1 MKATPKGTVS
11 SSSVKNVGS
20 GIEVRAVQA
29 EEVARFESLLSE
41 RHYLGE
47 AKPVGDFLRQ
57 VALRDGEWVGLL
69 VWGPSA
75 YKLKDRE
82 RWIGWSVPQRLERL
96 KLVVQNRRFL
106 LLSQKGAE
114 PNLASQVLGA
124 ACKALADQWREHFGY
139 SPLVA
144 ESFTDPEA
152 YAGTCYKASGW
163 EAVGMSQ
170 GNSRHRPD
178 FYVPNQRPKR
188 LWLKELCPKARQ
200 RLCALSLTQAD
211 APAAVA
217 IQNGVLP
224 LNPLQVLSLFELLRH
239 APDPRAKNTQF
250 RIGAVLTLVAMAILA
265 GARDIAQIARFATRL
280 HPKQR
285 AALGLPRKA
294 GSRCFYRVPGY
305 NVFYQVLIRL
315 DADQFA
321 RRLSEWLQ
329 AQSGMLPSALALDGK
344 MIRDCIGTVTLA
356 EHEDGSPVAL
366 AIMDQKEGTRRCEQS
381 AAASLLE
388 SLPALDGKVVSADA
402 LHCQKLTARTIVEKG
417 GDYLLQIKA
426 NQPALLRQA
435 QAAGAVSSPLL
446 SIPTPDTVGSKSVA

>member
-1 MKATPKGTVS
+1 MSILFP
-11 SSSVKNVGS
+11 
-20 GIEVRAVQA
+20 
-29 EEVARFESLLSE
+29 
-41 RHYLGE
+41 
-47 AKPVGDFLRQ
+47 
-57 VALRDGEWVGLL
+57 
-69 VWGPSA
+69 
-75 YKLKDRE
+75 
-82 RWIGWSVPQRLERL
+82 
-96 KLVVQNRRFL
+96 
-106 LLSQKGAE
+106 
-114 PNLASQVLGA
+114 
-124 ACKALADQWREHFGY
+124 FGY

-211 APAAVA
+211 EPAAVA

-224 LNPLQVLSLFELLRH
+224 LNPFQVLSLFELLRH

-250 RIGAVLTLVAMAILA
+250 RIDAVLTLVAMAILA

-285 AALGLPRKA
+285 AALGLPRKV

-329 AQSGMLPSALALDGK
+329 AQSGMLPSAFALDGK

-426 NQPALLRQA
+426 KAAEATVEVAHEALFTCWDRLKNWIAAAKHVNSAKNKAFPTTRKLARTWQSAKLSKMPGDACPCGNFTLLEQNQIPNRQCLSTLKSMKSEVLRIW
-435 QAAGAVSSPLL
+435 
-446 SIPTPDTVGSKSVA
+446 SIRPRRLRIQ

>member
-1 MKATPKGTVS
+1 MKTSPKQTAASSGVS
-11 SSSVKNVGS
+11 QAAA
-20 GIEVRAVQA
+20 GIEVRPVEPQ
-29 EEVARFESLLSE
+29 ELARFETLLKE
-41 RHYLGE
+41 GHYLGE

-57 VALRDGEWVGLL
+57 VALRNGHWVGLL
-69 VWGPSA
+69 VWGPAA

-106 LLSQKGAE
+106 LLSPKGTE

-124 ACKALADQWREHFGY
+124 ACKALGPQWRQRFGY
-139 SPLVA
+139 APVVA

-163 EAVGMSQ
+163 QPVGMSE

-188 LWLKELCPKARQ
+188 LWLKELCPQARA
-200 RLCALSLTQAD
+200 RLCALALAPEE

-224 LNPLQVLSLFELLRH
+224 LSPPQVRSLFEVLRH
-239 APDPRAKNTQF
+239 GPDPRAKNTQF
-250 RIGAVLTLVAMAILA
+250 RIGAVLSLIALALLA

-294 GSRCFYRVPGY
+294 GTKAFYRVPGY
-305 NVFYQVLIRL
+305 NVFYQVLSRL
-315 DADQFA
+315 EAEAFA
-321 RRLSEWLQ
+321 RLLNGWLQ
-329 AQSGMLPSALALDGK
+329 GQAGQLPAALALDGK
-344 MIRDCIGTVTLA
+344 MIRDQIGLVTLA
-356 EHEDGSPVAL
+356 DHEDGSPVAVAL
-366 AIMDQKEGTRRCEQS
+366 RDQKEGTQRCEPT
-381 AAASLLE
+381 AALSLLE
-388 SLPALDGKVVSADA
+388 GLPTLEQKVVSADA
-402 LHCQKLTARTIVEKG
+402 LHCQKATARVIVEKG
-417 GDYLLQIKA
+417 GEYLLQLKA
-426 NQPALLRQA
+426 NQPALLKQA
-435 QAAGAVSSPLL
+435 EAAGAVSTPLL
-446 SIPTPDTVGSKSVA
+446 PRPTVATAGSKSAA

>member
-1 MKATPKGTVS
+1 
-11 SSSVKNVGS
+11 
-20 GIEVRAVQA
+20 
-29 EEVARFESLLSE
+29 
-41 RHYLGE
+41 
-47 AKPVGDFLRQ
+47 
-57 VALRDGEWVGLL
+57 
-69 VWGPSA
+69 
-75 YKLKDRE
+75 
-82 RWIGWSVPQRLERL
+82 VPQRLERL

-124 ACKALADQWREHFGY
+124 ACKALAKQWLERFGY

-211 APAAVA
+211 VPAAVA

-224 LNPLQVLSLFELLRH
+224 LNPPQVLSLFEVLRH

-321 RRLSEWLQ
+321 RRLSQWLQ

-388 SLPALDGKVVSADA
+388 SLPALDGKIVSADA